1 MYEVNYNGFT
11 LSNDD
16 NHTVNV
22 HGLSKIDI
30 RLSSDNLTGRNGGN
44 VWATKYGMRD
54 IKIFGD
60 VYANDFDTYFN
71 LRSELQEA
79 FDTLQGDQELTIT
92 IGDRTRKIT
101 GTVIEFQELDETP
114 GEFAEAPYYIVVR
127 CGDPFFTDTSI
138 STGGPIEPGVEGG
151 TPVPMPIPS
160 PIGSIGESITIVNS
174 GDLASYAVFTITGTI
189 TNPRV
194 QNNSTGKYFQLNTT
208 LNAGQILTVER
219 TNQGESVTVDGA
231 NYYQYFEGE
240 VFPIAVGTNVITFNG
255 INYIG
260 STLTLEYSN
269 KYLTF

>member
-1 MYEVNYNGFT
+1 
-11 LSNDD
+11 
-16 NHTVNV
+16 
-22 HGLSKIDI
+22 
-30 RLSSDNLTGRNGGN
+30 
-44 VWATKYGMRD
+44 
-54 IKIFGD
+54 
-60 VYANDFDTYFN
+60 
-71 LRSELQEA
+71 
-79 FDTLQGDQELTIT
+79 
-92 IGDRTRKIT
+92 
-101 GTVIEFQELDETP
+101 
-114 GEFAEAPYYIVVR
+114 
-127 CGDPFFTDTSI
+127 
-138 STGGPIEPGVEGG
+138 
-151 TPVPMPIPS
+151 MPIPS